1 MVQLNHE
8 NNEIVLVMPV
18 KDKMS
23 VGIGEGIITI
33 IIIIIIMEIIID
45 ELSKEKDINLEVN
58 EGILYI

>member
-33 IIIIIIMEIIID
+33 IIIIMVIIID

>member
-1 MVQLNHE
+1 
-8 NNEIVLVMPV
+8 MPV

-33 IIIIIIMEIIID
+33 IIIIIMVIIID